1 MLGDINLQQIHGQHV
16 VVLEEN
22 KIKMIKI
29 IKICIKLW
37 GAVNRTMHDITIIS
51 EP

>member
-29 IKICIKLW
+29 MKIHMYK
-37 GAVNRTMHDITIIS
+37 TMGCS
-51 EP
+51 K